1 MIHQIDGKYRVMY
14 KHPSQYTDRQ
24 ANAFQGMIYTF
35 EGVCENFSTGLSAF
49 RNDKNELLLINY
61 HDIIQLKPIRE

>member
-24 ANAFQGMIYTF
+24 ANAF

-49 RNDKNELLLINY
+49 RNDKNELLLVNY